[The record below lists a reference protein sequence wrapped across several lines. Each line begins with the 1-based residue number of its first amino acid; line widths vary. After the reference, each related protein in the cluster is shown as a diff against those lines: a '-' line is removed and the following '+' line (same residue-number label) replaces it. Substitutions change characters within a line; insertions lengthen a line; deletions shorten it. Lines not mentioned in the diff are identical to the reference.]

1 MKLRS
6 NQISQHLKK
15 AAQSNSLM
23 PLYIVSG
30 EDTLLMQ
37 EACDLLRSGARAAGF
52 SERELHSVEAGFNWN
67 QLLESTNS
75 MSLFGDRKIFE
86 VRLSK
91 PKLDEAGKKALASY
105 LEHPSEDNLII
116 LTMGKLDRKTQSTK
130 WFQALEAKSAL
141 IQIWPIENHQLPQW
155 IQQRMAS
162 KGLHPDQEATQLLAE
177 RVEGNLLA
185 AAQEV
190 DKLALLIEPG
200 QVNVKTIRAAVADHA
215 RYTQYELVDYA
226 IQGNETQALRIL
238 AFLQN
243 SGVEP
248 IAILWVLSKDLR
260 ALEGISAAV
269 SNGQAAAKAFRDF
282 RVWDN
287 RKPLFQK
294 ALNRHNH
301 KVFRSALIEASH
313 IDHSVKGLIKA
324 DPWIGFTNII
334 LMLSGSLKNNP
345 FPITEDRN

>member
-1 MKLRS
+1 MKLRT
-6 NQISQHLKK
+6 NQIPQHFQK
-15 AAQSNSLM
+15 ATQSNNLM

-37 EACDLLRSGARAAGF
+37 EATDLLRVGARNAGF
-52 SERELHSVEAGFNWN
+52 SERELHNVETGFNWN

-75 MSLFGDRKIFE
+75 MSLFGDKKIFE
-86 VRLSK
+86 IRLTK

-105 LEHPSEDNLII
+105 LASPSEDNLVI
-116 LTMGKLDRKTQSTK
+116 LTMGKLDRKTQNTK

-141 IQIWPIENHQLPQW
+141 IQVWPIENHQLPQW
-155 IQQRMAS
+155 IQQRMTS
-162 KGLHPDQEATQLLAE
+162 KGFHPDPDAIQLLAE

-190 DKLALLIEPG
+190 DKLALSIEPG
-200 QVNVKTIRAAVADHA
+200 QVSANTIKAAVADHS
-215 RYTQYELVDYA
+215 RYTQYELVDHA

-238 AFLQN
+238 SFLQS

-248 IAILWVLSKDLR
+248 IAILWALSKDLR
-260 ALEGISAAV
+260 ALEGISSAV
-269 SNGQAAAKAFRDF
+269 ANGQAAAKAFRDF

-294 ALNRHNH
+294 ALNRHNQQL
-301 KVFRSALIEASH
+301 FRRTLIEAGH

-324 DPWIGFTNII
+324 DPWVGFTNII
-334 LMLSGSLKNNP
+334 LMLSGTLKNNP
-345 FPITEDRN
+345 LPITDA

>member
-1 MKLRS
+1 MKLRA

-15 AAQSNSLM
+15 ASQTNSLL

-37 EACDLLRSGARAAGF
+37 EACDELRIGARAAGF
-52 SERELHSVEAGFNWN
+52 SERELCNVEAGFDWN

-86 VRLSK
+86 IRLSK
-91 PKLDEAGKKALASY
+91 PKLDEAGKKALATY

-116 LTMGKLDRKTQSTK
+116 LSLGKLDRKTLSTK
-130 WFQALEAKSAL
+130 WFQALETKSAL

-155 IQQRMAS
+155 IHARMVS
-162 KGLHPDQEATQLLAE
+162 KGLHPDPDATQLLAE

-200 QVNVKTIRAAVADHA
+200 PVNINTIRAAVANHS
-215 RYTQYELVDYA
+215 RYTQFELADQA

-243 SGVEP
+243 SGIEP
-248 IAILWVLSKDLR
+248 IAILWALSKDLR
-260 ALEGISAAV
+260 ALEGISSAIA
-269 SNGQAAAKAFRDF
+269 NGQAASKAFKDF

-287 RKPLFQK
+287 RKPIFQK
-294 ALNRHNH
+294 ALNRHNY
-301 KVFRSALIEASH
+301 KLFRSTLVEASQ

-324 DPWIGFTNII
+324 DPWIGFKNII
-334 LMLSGSLKNNP
+334 LMLSGTLKNNP
-345 FPITEDRN
+345 LPISYEQ